1 MEPGEYL
8 TNVLSSVSSGTSPTS
23 SWLNVFRRILFP
35 PYYTNTLSHKIFHQE
50 LPENNCKDS
59 RQGGG

>member
-8 TNVLSSVSSGTSPTS
+8 TNVLSSVSSSTSSTY
-23 SWLNVFRRILFP
+23 SWLNALIRIVFP
-35 PYYTNTLSHKIFHQE
+35 PYYTNTLSHKIFLQE
-50 LPENNCKDS
+50 LPENTCKVS